1 MPSRTARLDIGL
13 AAAGILI
20 TMSACGAE
28 PSATPGGTATATHS
42 VASSSPAPG
51 SAQFN
56 LFLIEPAAH
65 TASFGLYLQT
75 DPASIGQD
83 QLEFCGSGT
92 LAPRPCEPG
101 RQPLTIRVGDFPAGT
116 VLVYRFERIDDDGTI
131 EVLSEG
137 RAVLDRALV
146 REATYPEPAATQAV
160 SATTEIRFLPGLV
173 GLA

>member
-1 MPSRTARLDIGL
+1 MPPRTARLGIGL

-20 TMSACGAE
+20 VMSACGAV
-28 PSATPGGTATATHS
+28 SSTTPGSTATAAHP
-42 VASSSPAPG
+42 VASSSPTAG

-56 LFLIEPAAH
+56 LFLTEPAAH
-65 TASFGLYLQT
+65 TTSFGLYLQT

-92 LAPRPCEPG
+92 LAPRPCDPG
-101 RQPLTIRVGDFPAGT
+101 RQPLTILVGDLPAGT
-116 VLVYRFERIDDDGTI
+116 VLVYRFERIDDSGTI
-131 EVLSEG
+131 EVLNEG

-146 REATYPEPAATQAV
+146 REATYPEPSATQAI
-160 SATTEIRFLPGLV
+160 STTMQIRFLPGLV